1 MRAAGAL
8 ILATV
13 LGSLVGVAR
22 AAAPVVEYLYPAG
35 GQRGTTVAVT
45 AGGKFEPWPVKVWTD
60 SAELKFEAGEK
71 SGTFNVQVGA
81 SVALGPH
88 LVRLYNSE
96 GASALRV
103 FMVGEQKDLA
113 ETEPNDEVGKAQSVE
128 GLPLT
133 VNGQLEKA
141 GDVDAFAV
149 RLEAGQCIVASL
161 QGRRLGAPMDP
172 MLHLFDEGGNEIA
185 FSHDGFGL
193 DPLLVHRAS
202 AGGRFVVR
210 VSGFAHPPAAEVRLT
225 GAKTDV
231 YRLNLTTGPVV
242 RWACPAGVKRGERKT
257 VRLFG
262 WNLAAERWE
271 ADATEVKRGPE
282 YLPVAVGGNDVP
294 MRLELTDGVEVAEGE
309 LTQGQVLAA
318 PLGVTGRVAG
328 NHEEDRYSFAA
339 KKGDRFT
346 FVLRGGFVESRFDPV
361 LRVQDAAGKEL
372 ARDDDGAGA
381 GDARLE
387 FAAPEDG
394 TYRVVVSDLNR
405 QGGEDFDY
413 RLTVRKPVPEV
424 TAVVAAHEV
433 RVTPGKTAAVKVNV
447 SRLHGHSDDVAVI
460 AAGLP
465 AGVTSSS
472 ASVPAKGG
480 EVEVTLSAEAD
491 AKAVSGAV
499 RLMLVGTDPEKPF
512 ARVARYDL
520 TKEAVGQTLVEGTE
534 SVWLTVLPA
543 PATQPAKATE
553 TPVKK

>member
-1 MRAAGAL
+1 MRAAFPAILFMVMSYHVGA
-8 ILATV
+8 
-13 LGSLVGVAR
+13 AR
-22 AAAPVVEYLYPAG
+22 AAAPVVEYLYPTG
-35 GQRGTTVAVT
+35 GQRGTTVTVT
-45 AGGKFEPWPVKVWTD
+45 AGGKFEPWPVKAWTD

-71 SGTFNVQVGA
+71 SGTFNVHVGA
-81 SVALGPH
+81 SASVGPH
-88 LVRLYNSE
+88 LVRLYNGE

-103 FMVGEQKDLA
+103 FMVGEQKEVA

-133 VNGQLEKA
+133 VNGQLEKS
-141 GDVDAFAV
+141 GDVDAYAV
-149 RLEAGQCIVASL
+149 RLEAGQCLVASL

-185 FSHDGFGL
+185 FAHDGFGL

-242 RWACPAGVKRGERKT
+242 RWACPAGVRRGERKT

-271 ADATEVKRGPE
+271 ADATGEKRGREAFSVGVGASDAPMQ
-282 YLPVAVGGNDVP
+282 LQLSDAV
-294 MRLELTDGVEVAEGE
+294 ELAEGE
-309 LTQGQVLAA
+309 VAQGQALAA
-318 PLGVTGRVAG
+318 PFGVTGRIAATR
-328 NHEEDRYSFAA
+328 EEDRYSFAA
-339 KKGDRFT
+339 KKGERFT
-346 FVLRGGFVESRFDPV
+346 LVLRGGFVESRFDPV

-387 FAAPEDG
+387 FAAPEEG

-424 TAVVAAHEV
+424 TAMVAVHEV

-447 SRLHGHSDDVAVI
+447 SRLHGHGDDVAVI
-460 AAGLP
+460 ATGLP

-472 ASVPAKGG
+472 AGVPAKGG
-480 EVEVTLSAEAD
+480 EVEVTLSAAAD
-491 AKAVSGAV
+491 AKAASGAI
-499 RLMLVGTDPEKPF
+499 RFMLVGTDPEKPF

-520 TKEAVGQTLVEGTE
+520 TKEAAGQTLVEGTE
-534 SVWLTVLPA
+534 SVWLTVLPP
-543 PATQPAKATE
+543 PATQPAKAAE
-553 TPVKK
+553 TPGKK